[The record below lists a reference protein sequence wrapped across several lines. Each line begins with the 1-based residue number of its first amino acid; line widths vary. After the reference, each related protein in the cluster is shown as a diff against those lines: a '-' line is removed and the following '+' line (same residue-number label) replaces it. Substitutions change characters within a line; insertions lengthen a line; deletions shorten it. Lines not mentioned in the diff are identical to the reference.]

1 MGMDIISDYRI
12 AGLIVDER
20 ELALRAERTRIAL
33 ERAEQPSPR
42 PVTSTGSL
50 ITIPSTSH

>member
-1 MGMDIISDYRI
+1 MDIISDYRI
-12 AGLIVDER
+12 AGLVIPER
-20 ELALRAERTRIAL
+20 ELALRAERARIAL
-33 ERAEQPSPR
+33 ERAEQPVPR